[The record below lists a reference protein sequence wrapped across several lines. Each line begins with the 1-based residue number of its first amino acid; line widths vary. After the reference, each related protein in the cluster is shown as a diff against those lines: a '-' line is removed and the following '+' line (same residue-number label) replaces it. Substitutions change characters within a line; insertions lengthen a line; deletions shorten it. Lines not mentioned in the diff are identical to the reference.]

1 MTNNMTIWIM
11 VGLFV
16 IYIIIFIVLQ
26 NKKKKDFEN
35 HQAKLEVFRNKLK
48 RGDKVITLSGIYGKV
63 TSING
68 TIVSVEISD
77 GVCINM
83 DIQSIMGVLEK

>member
-1 MTNNMTIWIM
+1 MSNNIAIWLM

-16 IYIIIFIVLQ
+16 VYIIIFIVVQ
-26 NKKKKDFEN
+26 NKRKKDFES
-35 HQAKLEVFRNKLK
+35 HQAKLEEFRKKLK

-63 TSING
+63 TGING

-77 GVCINM
+77 GVCVNM
-83 DIQSIMGVLEK
+83 DIQSIMGILEK